1 MSHGSTMMLG
11 EDSEPAEFWKSVGQ
25 EAKRRGIKGIV
36 WMGAHW
42 ETSNGFEV
50 RCTARVGSI

>member
-11 EDSEPAEFWKSVGQ
+11 EDSAPGRFWEGVGR
-25 EAKRRGIKGIV
+25 EAQKRGIKGIV

-42 ETSNGFEV
+42 ETDGEGFEV
-50 RCTARVGSI
+50 IYTMP